1 MRQSKLGFFACLFFL
16 LLACEKP
23 APTPTPPV
31 PPVVESTYQNV
42 EDRGLL
48 ENAQVDEASGL
59 AASRLNRGYLWSHN
73 DSEDKNRIFLFDSYG
88 KGKYEF
94 IIQGAENRDWEE
106 IAVVKETD
114 GTATIYVA
122 DFGDN
127 NAVYSNYAIY
137 WFKEPVISA
146 GTPILNTITQVN
158 KVTFTVSDGSRDME
172 CLLIDQQ
179 SKDLFIISKRET
191 QKHLYKIAAANMVP
205 GTTTKAEY
213 VQTLDN
219 ISQPFSTATQV
230 IQGFYITAGSVS
242 PDNMEILVKNYLEI
256 YYWKRKAGET
266 IPQAL
271 ARQAKTVPYQM
282 EPQGEG
288 ITFAEDGGG
297 YFTIS
302 ESADGASAVHLFFY
316 KKK

>member
-1 MRQSKLGFFACLFFL
+1 MRQSKLSFFVCLF

-31 PPVVESTYQNV
+31 TSIESTYENV
-42 EDRGLL
+42 QDRGLL
-48 ENAQVDEASGL
+48 ENGQLDEASGL
-59 AASRLNRGYLWSHN
+59 AASRLNRGFLWSHN
-73 DSEDKNRIFLFDSYG
+73 DSGDRNRLFLFDTFG

-94 IIQGAENRDWEE
+94 TIQGADNRDWEDM
-106 IAVVKETD
+106 AVVKEAD

-127 NAVYSNYAIY
+127 NTAYSSYVIY

-146 GTPILNTITQVN
+146 STPTLNTIKQVN

-179 SKDLFIISKRET
+179 TKDLFIISKRET
-191 QKHLYKIAAANMVP
+191 QKQLYKIAAANMVA
-205 GTTTKAEY
+205 GSTTKAEFI
-213 VQTLDN
+213 QKLDN
-219 ISQPFSTATQV
+219 ISQPFSSAAQV

-242 PDNMEILVKNYLEI
+242 PDNTEILVKNYLEI
-256 YYWKRKAGET
+256 YYWKRKEGET

-271 ARQAKTVPYQM
+271 SRQAKTVPYQM

-288 ITFAEDGGG
+288 IAFAEDGGG
-297 YFTIS
+297 YYTIS
-302 ESADGASAVHLFFY
+302 ESADGSSPVRLFFY

>member
-1 MRQSKLGFFACLFFL
+1 MRQSKAGFFVCLMFL
-16 LLACEKP
+16 VLACEKP

-31 PPVVESTYQNV
+31 TVVESTYENV
-42 EDRGLL
+42 QDRGLL
-48 ENAQVDEASGL
+48 ENAQLDEASGL

-73 DSEDKNRIFLFDSYG
+73 DSGDKNRIFLFDTYG

-94 IIQGAENRDWEE
+94 TIQGAENRDWEDM
-106 IAVVKETD
+106 AVVKESD
-114 GTATIYVA
+114 GSATIYVA

-127 NAVYSNYAIY
+127 NAVYSSYAIY
-137 WFKEPVISA
+137 WFKEPVITAS
-146 GTPILNTITQVN
+146 TPALNTITQVN

-172 CLLIDQQ
+172 CLLVDQQ
-179 SKDLFIISKRET
+179 TKDLFIISKRET
-191 QKHLYKIAAANMVP
+191 QKHLYKIPASNMVS
-205 GTTTKAEY
+205 GSSTKAEY
-213 VQTLDN
+213 LQTLDN
-219 ISQPFSTATQV
+219 ISQPFSSAAQV

-242 PDNMEILVKNYLEI
+242 PDNTEILVKNYLEI
-256 YYWKRKAGET
+256 YYWKRKEGET

-288 ITFAEDGGG
+288 ITFAEDGAG
-297 YFTIS
+297 YYTIS
-302 ESADGASAVHLFFY
+302 ESPDGSSPVHLFFY

>member
-1 MRQSKLGFFACLFFL
+1 MFL
-16 LLACEKP
+16 VLACEKP

-31 PPVVESTYQNV
+31 TVVESTYENV
-42 EDRGLL
+42 QDRGLL
-48 ENAQVDEASGL
+48 ENAQLDEASGL

-73 DSEDKNRIFLFDSYG
+73 DSGDKNRIFLFDTYG

-94 IIQGAENRDWEE
+94 TIQGAENRDWEDM
-106 IAVVKETD
+106 AVVKESD
-114 GTATIYVA
+114 GSATIYVA

-127 NAVYSNYAIY
+127 NAVYSSYAIY
-137 WFKEPVISA
+137 WFKEPVITAS
-146 GTPILNTITQVN
+146 TPALNTITQVN

-172 CLLIDQQ
+172 CLLVDQQ
-179 SKDLFIISKRET
+179 TKDLFIISKRET
-191 QKHLYKIAAANMVP
+191 QKHLYKIPASNMVS
-205 GTTTKAEY
+205 GSSTKAEY
-213 VQTLDN
+213 LQTLDN
-219 ISQPFSTATQV
+219 ISQPFSSAAQV

-256 YYWKRKAGET
+256 YYWKRKEGET

-288 ITFAEDGGG
+288 ITFAEDGAG
-297 YFTIS
+297 YYTIS
-302 ESADGASAVHLFFY
+302 ESPDGSSPVHLFFY

>member
-73 DSEDKNRIFLFDSYG
+73 DSGDKNRIFLFDSYG

-146 GTPILNTITQVN
+146 STPILNTITQVN